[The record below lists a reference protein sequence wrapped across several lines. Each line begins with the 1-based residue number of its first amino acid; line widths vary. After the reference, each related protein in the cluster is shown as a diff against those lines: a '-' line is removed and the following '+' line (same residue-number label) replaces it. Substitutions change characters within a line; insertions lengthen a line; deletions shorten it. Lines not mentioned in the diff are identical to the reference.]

1 MTKKVVPPVR
11 RGAAALD
18 DHQKQAALAML
29 KAEKPQKAV
38 AREFG
43 VSQNTISGLRYQN
56 GVRQ

>member
-1 MTKKVVPPVR
+1 MTEQRIRVR
-11 RGAAALD
+11 RGGAAALD

-29 KAEKPQKAV
+29 KAGKPQKAV